1 MDICAGVVEDCL
13 SVCTRRSSN
22 VPPTYRGGGV
32 VVFLFTSVP
41 SCMNVLP
48 QGHATKRLVILW
60 RVGDLTNVGRS
71 KCCNYDGN
79 KECTQ

>member
-32 VVFLFTSVP
+32 VVFLFE
-41 SCMNVLP
+41 NVAP
-48 QGHATKRLVILW
+48 RARHET
-60 RVGDLTNVGRS
+60 VGDTLACGRFDERRS
-71 KCCNYDGN
+71 
-79 KECTQ
+79 